1 MRENLMALGTMLL
14 LLPIATGQE
23 TYTLK
28 TSKPEQVGDREH
40 RNVTESENSG
50 VIIQDATGKVLNEE
64 KNVKQKAFIYEE
76 KILAKVPGKRAS
88 KVSRTYEKA
97 VRIEKDQ
104 ETDVGL
110 KGKTVIIEFKDNQWQ
125 FAHADGGA
133 VTGAAADF
141 LKEEFKNKDEDDSKM
156 EEAVLPKKPV
166 REGES
171 WTCDV
176 QAILK
181 GMGKDVSEGV
191 DVAKVEAIGKLLK
204 VYKKDGVPFG
214 VIDVAI
220 SLPVK
225 KFGSGPAAV
234 KLDDGVVMKLKAKL
248 DARIDGEAT
257 EGTMTTKMTMKGNGK
272 VDAGGGEVT
281 LKFDIAFS
289 GTDTRKA
296 VK

>member
-14 LLPIATGQE
+14 LLPIAAGQE

-28 TSKPEQVGDREH
+28 ISKPEQVGNRE
-40 RNVTESENSG
+40 RRSVTESEDSG

-76 KILAKVPGKRAS
+76 KILAKEAGKSAS
-88 KVSRTYEKA
+88 KVSRTYENA
-97 VRIEKDQ
+97 VRIAKDQ

-110 KGKTVIIEFKDNQWQ
+110 KGKTVIIEFKDNKWQ
-125 FAHADGGA
+125 FAYADGGE
-133 VTGAAADF
+133 VTGAAAEF
-141 LKEEFKNKDEDDSKM
+141 LNDEFKNKDEDDSKM
-156 EEAVLPKKPV
+156 DEAVIPKKPV

-176 QAILK
+176 PAILK
-181 GMGKDVSEGV
+181 GMGKEVSKGV
-191 DVAKVEAIGKLLK
+191 DATKVEAIGKLLK
-204 VYKKDGVPFG
+204 VYMKDGVQYG

-220 SLPVK
+220 SLPMK
-225 KFGSGPAAV
+225 KFGSGEAAV
-234 KLDDGVVMKLKAKL
+234 KLDEGMVMKLKAKL
-248 DARIDGEAT
+248 DIRIDGEAT
-257 EGTMTTKMTMKGNGK
+257 EGTMITKMTMKGNGK

-289 GTDTRKA
+289 GTDTRKS